1 LSLGEGSGEA
11 VVVRR
16 TKAAHFLSLTGKE
29 SVEGW
34 IGRLW
39 KVKIRVEGRF
49 WEARERRVQG
59 CALRQEQLQ

>member
-1 LSLGEGSGEA
+1 LREGSGEA
-11 VVVRR
+11 VGVRR
-16 TKAAHFLSLTGKE
+16 TTAARFRSLTGKE

-34 IGRLW
+34 IGRRW
-39 KVKIRVEGRF
+39 KVKIGVEGRF

>member
-1 LSLGEGSGEA
+1 
-11 VVVRR
+11 VRR
-16 TKAAHFLSLTGKE
+16 TTAARFRSLTGKE

-34 IGRLW
+34 IGRRW
-39 KVKIRVEGRF
+39 KVKIGVEGRF